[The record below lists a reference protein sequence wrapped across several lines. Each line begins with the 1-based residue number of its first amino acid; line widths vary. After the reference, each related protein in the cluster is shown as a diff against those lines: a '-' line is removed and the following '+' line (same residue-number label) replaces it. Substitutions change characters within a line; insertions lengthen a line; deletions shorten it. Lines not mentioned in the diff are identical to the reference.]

1 MLLLAIDT
9 SGHNGSIALG
19 QVTPG
24 QSDVRVIEV
33 MPLDGRAFS
42 AQLVPQIG
50 KLLQKHRRQKDDLD
64 AFAVVSGPGSFTGI
78 RVGLAAVKA
87 LAEAL
92 NKPITTISLLEAIAR
107 SSGIGGR
114 VLAALDAGRSDVYV
128 GDYEI
133 SSQTREIVRAH
144 DEFLLSREEFLAEA
158 QNANSGG
165 KTAVTPDPALAGA
178 FRSAGVKVELL
189 KYPDSGV
196 IAQFG
201 WERLQRAQTV
211 RAEELEANYL
221 RHSTGAK
228 MSAKPK

>member
-9 SGHNGSIALG
+9 SGHNGSIALA
-19 QVTPG
+19 QVAPG
-24 QSDVRVIEV
+24 QNDVMVIEI

-50 KLLQKHRRQKDDLD
+50 KLLQKHERQKDDLD

-78 RVGLAAVKA
+78 RVGMAAVKA

-107 SSGIGGR
+107 SSAIGGR

-133 SSQTREIVRAH
+133 ISQNQEIVRVYG
-144 DEFLLSREEFLAEA
+144 EFLLSREEFLADA
-158 QNANSGG
+158 RNASAGG
-165 KTAVTPDPALAGA
+165 KTVVTPDPALAEA
-178 FRSAGVKVELL
+178 FRVDGLEVELL
-189 KYPDSGV
+189 EYPDSGV

-201 WERLQRAQTV
+201 WQRLQRAQTV

-228 MSAKPK
+228 MSAKPQ